1 MSHHRHGNAPAD
13 PHLNEKMEKI
23 AKRDMRVEHF
33 LRRILHFIERV
44 IATITIIVLIVCLG
58 LELLQMWNAGLLNA
72 DLNQYLH
79 NVLTIVVG
87 LEFVRML
94 LDMTPANTLEVLIVA
109 IARQVI
115 LTHDN
120 PWSNVASVLCIAGL
134 FAIRRFLIPK
144 NEMTIE
150 LSEVEEDV
158 TEDPTETH
166 VEQAESVSSR

>member
-1 MSHHRHGNAPAD
+1 MHKKTATWIHKVLHT
-13 PHLNEKMEKI
+13 LEFII
-23 AKRDMRVEHF
+23 AIITLVVLVGMLGYEIYRMFTVSNYFSTIHTY
-33 LRRILHFIERV
+33 LQNIL
-44 IATITIIVLIVCLG
+44 TL
-58 LELLQMWNAGLLNA
+58 
-72 DLNQYLH
+72 
-79 NVLTIVVG
+79 VVG

-144 NEMTIE
+144 GEMTIE
-150 LSEVEEDV
+150 LSEVEE
-158 TEDPTETH
+158 T
-166 VEQAESVSSR
+166 VEESESAPV